1 VTTRAAPYPAET
13 RAKGWRFELDQER
26 IRQSDTW
33 ALTPAD
39 LRPWLL
45 MLWMTAWEQTPC
57 GSLPADDALI
67 AARIGMAPRLF
78 SKHRGV
84 LLRAWWLAEDGRLY
98 HDTLTERVQEM
109 MERRRKE
116 SDRKALARAKTGAI
130 VPPTRAAVPRDN
142 DGTHAGVHPPSDT
155 GTRTGTSTGEEDEGA
170 DAPPSSAGAPEIRPE
185 VQICI
190 ALRQAGI
197 GDTNASHPLLSAL
210 VEAGAT
216 VGEFLGMAAKAE
228 GKGNGFAHVLAAV
241 RGERERAKATGG
253 EIHNGPLRIVDR
265 VALTVP
271 QSPGS
276 VAAAA
281 AREAEERAHAEQV
294 AAVTPARRAEIIAR
308 LADSMSR
315 MGVRA

>member
-1 VTTRAAPYPAET
+1 MEDLAYR
-13 RAKGWRFELDQER
+13 RLLDVYYMREG
-26 IRQSDTW
+26 
-33 ALTPAD
+33 P
-39 LRPWLL
+39 
-45 MLWMTAWEQTPC
+45 
-57 GSLPADDALI
+57 LPADIQVTAKLVRMRSM
-67 AARIGMAPRLF
+67 AADVE
-78 SKHRGV
+78 SV
-84 LLRAWWLAEDGRLY
+84 LREFF
-98 HDTLTERVQEM
+98 TLTDEGWTHPCCDSENAKMQAKQEKA
-109 MERRRKE
+109 RASGVASSKA
-116 SDRKALARAKTGAI
+116 RKAFVERLAKAKSTDVAEKAANVAEKATDVERALDELATD
-130 VPPTRAAVPRDN
+130 VQLPTTTTTTTTTTIPKDY
-142 DGTHAGVHPPSDT
+142 
-155 GTRTGTSTGEEDEGA
+155 GA
-170 DAPPSSAGAPEIRPE
+170 DAPPSFAGAPEIRPE

-197 GDTNASHPLLSAL
+197 GDTNANHPLLSAL

-228 GKGNGFAHVLAAV
+228 GKGNGFAYVLAAV

-281 AREAEERAHAEQV
+281 TREAEERAHAEQV
-294 AAVTPARRAEIIAR
+294 AAVTPERRAAIKAR
-308 LADSMSR
+308 LADSMAR